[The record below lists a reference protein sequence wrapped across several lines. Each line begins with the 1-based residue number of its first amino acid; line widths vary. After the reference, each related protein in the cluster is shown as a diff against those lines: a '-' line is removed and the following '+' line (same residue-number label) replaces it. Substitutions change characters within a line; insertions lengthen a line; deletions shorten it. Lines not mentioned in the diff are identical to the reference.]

1 MGSICAVVIP
11 IYRKLKPSELLS
23 LRIGQTVLSRHSIFI
38 VLPSSLDF
46 HSSHFKLIRLPD
58 DRLASI
64 KNYAC
69 LMVDKSFYKLFADFE
84 YILIYQLDC
93 LVFADRLVEFCSLG
107 LDYIAPLILGRS
119 DGFWPSNDI
128 VGVGGFSLRKVSS
141 LLRILELIEQPQY
154 KNEAMSLA
162 GRIDRNGAEDMFW
175 SLAAPAMDQ
184 DFSVAS
190 SEVALAFGY
199 EGNPQLSHIR
209 SNGRQPFG
217 CHHWNN
223 TLSLIWY
230 LKWIWKLPAYRS
242 FSADRT
248 LLIFM
253 ALIELLIQDAK
264 KLFFRALG
272 RLKRI
277 QGISTNT
284 HP

>member
-11 IYRKLKPSELLS
+11 IYRKPKPSELLS
-23 LRIGQTVLSRHSIFI
+23 LKIVQTVLSRHSIFI

-46 HSSHFKLIRLPD
+46 HSSHAKLIRLPD

-69 LMVDKSFYKLFADFE
+69 LMVDKSFYNLFADFE

-141 LLRILELIEQPQY
+141 FLRILELIEQPQY

-162 GRIDRNGAEDMFW
+162 GRIHRNGAEDMFW
-175 SLAAPAMDQ
+175 SLAAPPWIKI
-184 DFSVAS
+184 SLW
-190 SEVALAFGY
+190 LAQKLRW
-199 EGNPQLSHIR
+199 PLVTRAI
-209 SNGRQPFG
+209 
-217 CHHWNN
+217 
-223 TLSLIWY
+223 LSLAISDPTDDSHSAVITGIISPFFSGTCNGFCRPPLKTCGFSLTFLLNSHLQKVSMAY
-230 LKWIWKLPAYRS
+230 LGY
-242 FSADRT
+242 
-248 LLIFM
+248 
-253 ALIELLIQDAK
+253 DAC
-264 KLFFRALG
+264 
-272 RLKRI
+272 
-277 QGISTNT
+277 
-284 HP
+284 